1 MLSFSTVGGEEVKK
15 RKESVKQKRTV
26 IAVCEKKNHYD
37 LFIYRSALNSLY
49 D

>member
-15 RKESVKQKRTV
+15 RKE
-26 IAVCEKKNHYD
+26 KNHYD
-37 LFIYRSALNSLY
+37 LFIFRSALNSLY